1 MLRNSRLYIL
11 LSMMFL
17 SVSML
22 AQDSLP
28 IVEIKADRTIIY
40 PQRMEL
46 TGEET
51 LMDVLQ
57 MVPDLMIAGYQDV
70 ISTYNL
76 RIDNAPINGDNRLIL
91 SQMKAKDIDK
101 IQVCDNTGVAKGTIG
116 TNNVLDIN
124 MKMPDGVKGF
134 VEGQGDFGNQAEGY
148 ATANM
153 LYGSRGTDVYANATY
168 SYQEGKKDYVTLH
181 MTNRFDERNKLLT
194 YFTQQFIE

>member
-11 LSMMFL
+11 LSMML
-17 SVSML
+17 ISVTML

-76 RIDNAPINGDNRLIL
+76 RCPYQRRQPTHPQPDEGEGHRQD
-91 SQMKAKDIDK
+91 
-101 IQVCDNTGVAKGTIG
+101 TGV
-116 TNNVLDIN
+116 
-124 MKMPDGVKGF
+124 
-134 VEGQGDFGNQAEGY
+134 
-148 ATANM
+148 
-153 LYGSRGTDVYANATY
+153 
-168 SYQEGKKDYVTLH
+168 
-181 MTNRFDERNKLLT
+181 
-194 YFTQQFIE
+194 